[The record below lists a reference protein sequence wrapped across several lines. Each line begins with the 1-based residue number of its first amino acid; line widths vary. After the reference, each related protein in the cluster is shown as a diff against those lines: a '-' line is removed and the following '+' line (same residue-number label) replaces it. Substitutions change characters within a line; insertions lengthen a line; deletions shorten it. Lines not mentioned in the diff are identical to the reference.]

1 MKFARARVCARL
13 SAYTLYID
21 FLSRPRVPRK
31 DGGPSAEK
39 RILGAAA
46 RGPRSRSSPL
56 GLAGRAHLGDAAR
69 ARRAGLRRS
78 PALCVAGSRREREE
92 WEWRVDGVAASHKY
106 YFYAGAAPSPQHRPR
121 SLLFADL
128 SIAARRSLS
137 IKRFQWPGVRR
148 SEAFR

>member
-1 MKFARARVCARL
+1 MCAAVGVYVIYRL
-13 SAYTLYID
+13 LVQTAGSTEGRGSVGAGKADLER
-21 FLSRPRVPRK
+21 LH
-31 DGGPSAEK
+31 G
-39 RILGAAA
+39 LGAPA
-46 RGPRSRSSPL
+46 R
-56 GLAGRAHLGDAAR
+56 
-69 ARRAGLRRS
+69 RRS
-78 PALCVAGSRREREE
+78 PAICVAGSRREREE

>member
-1 MKFARARVCARL
+1 MASRTGSGAAP
-13 SAYTLYID
+13 D
-21 FLSRPRVPRK
+21 FVEVPRGVS
-31 DGGPSAEK
+31 GG
-39 RILGAAA
+39 
-46 RGPRSRSSPL
+46 
-56 GLAGRAHLGDAAR
+56 
-69 ARRAGLRRS
+69 
-78 PALCVAGSRREREE
+78 RREREE
-92 WEWRVDGVAASHKY
+92 WEWRVDGVASHKY

>member
-1 MKFARARVCARL
+1 MSGTR
-13 SAYTLYID
+13 
-21 FLSRPRVPRK
+21 
-31 DGGPSAEK
+31 
-39 RILGAAA
+39 GATASWFSSGIEGTTQIVA
-46 RGPRSRSSPL
+46 TCRSRSMC
-56 GLAGRAHLGDAAR
+56 
-69 ARRAGLRRS
+69 
-78 PALCVAGSRREREE
+78 ALYVIYRLLVQTAGSTEGVE
-92 WEWRVDGVAASHKY
+92 WEWRVDGVASHMY

>member
-1 MKFARARVCARL
+1 MA
-13 SAYTLYID
+13 S
-21 FLSRPRVPRK
+21 PRQ
-31 DGGPSAEK
+31 
-39 RILGAAA
+39 
-46 RGPRSRSSPL
+46 
-56 GLAGRAHLGDAAR
+56 
-69 ARRAGLRRS
+69 
-78 PALCVAGSRREREE
+78 
-92 WEWRVDGVAASHKY
+92 RVDGVAASHKY

>member
-1 MKFARARVCARL
+1 MGVLKAVTNANSRVGGEAFCDVSQL
-13 SAYTLYID
+13 FDLLYIGPLA
-21 FLSRPRVPRK
+21 FEPQPR
-31 DGGPSAEK
+31 
-39 RILGAAA
+39 
-46 RGPRSRSSPL
+46 
-56 GLAGRAHLGDAAR
+56 
-69 ARRAGLRRS
+69 LRR
-78 PALCVAGSRREREE
+78 LCTILLHYYRSLVEREE
-92 WEWRVDGVAASHKY
+92 WEWRVDGVASHKY

>member
-1 MKFARARVCARL
+1 MGVLKAVTNANSRVGEAFCDVSQL
-13 SAYTLYID
+13 FDLLYI
-21 FLSRPRVPRK
+21 
-31 DGGPSAEK
+31 GP
-39 RILGAAA
+39 
-46 RGPRSRSSPL
+46 
-56 GLAGRAHLGDAAR
+56 LAFE
-69 ARRAGLRRS
+69 
-78 PALCVAGSRREREE
+78 PQPQSRRRLCTILLHYYRSLVEREE

-106 YFYAGAAPSPQHRPR
+106 YFYAGAAPRPQHRPR

>member
-1 MKFARARVCARL
+1 M
-13 SAYTLYID
+13 
-21 FLSRPRVPRK
+21 
-31 DGGPSAEK
+31 
-39 RILGAAA
+39 
-46 RGPRSRSSPL
+46 
-56 GLAGRAHLGDAAR
+56 
-69 ARRAGLRRS
+69 
-78 PALCVAGSRREREE
+78 
-92 WEWRVDGVAASHKY
+92 ASHKY